1 MSEFIA
7 ERDKPDWWN
16 RARQLELAG
25 KLEEAEQ
32 AIKDGVPHASF
43 AYEIADLYRQRMDRL
58 TQTGDTVGAQHARKQ
73 AIDWIYFYAGQ
84 ATSGG
89 EGVWFS
95 AERDRFLAEIGEWDP
110 G

>member
-1 MSEFIA
+1 MKSMADFS
-7 ERDKPDWWN
+7 RPGS
-16 RARQLELAG
+16 LYG
-25 KLEEAEQ
+25 
-32 AIKDGVPHASF
+32 AI
-43 AYEIADLYRQRMDRL
+43 DL
-58 TQTGDTVGAQHARKQ
+58 GARKQ